1 VDLIVL
7 DFVSRKTSNR
17 QSRDFMKG
25 PYRKSAALKSFG
37 PGKRFTGSPAVTPI
51 ELLGVIVREKPRFQ
65 APLKKPGLAK

>member
-1 VDLIVL
+1 
-7 DFVSRKTSNR
+7 
-17 QSRDFMKG
+17 MKG